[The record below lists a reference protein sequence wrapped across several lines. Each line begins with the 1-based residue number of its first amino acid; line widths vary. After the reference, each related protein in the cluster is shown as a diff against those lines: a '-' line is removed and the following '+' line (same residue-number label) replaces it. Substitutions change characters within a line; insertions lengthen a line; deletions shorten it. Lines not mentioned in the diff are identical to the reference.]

1 MQRIIKTT
9 LISASLATFTMG
21 IGNADTST
29 FLPTAVNA
37 TPTLI
42 TAGVTSTATFAQPR
56 IEPVDD
62 RTISTIIA
70 KMDKHQETHYS
81 KTENSY
87 TLLMDGILKAEY
99 KPSFGLILT
108 EDGSDNAVEC
118 RFDDEGD
125 LSLNGISSHKAITF
139 QTQCTELVNAFN
151 QQIPDPIRKKK
162 TAPSPRKKMGFSPN
176 KRKSNKPKP
185 KTIIDKMAAS
195 DFTLYWREKGL
206 YTFYIG
212 GVLQAEYKPGSG
224 LTIKEDKEE
233 NALECRYNEQLGLQ
247 IKKKAAS
254 DFRNRCSELM
264 LSFDEQ
270 ISE

>member
-1 MQRIIKTT
+1 MNRIVKTT
-9 LISASLATFTMG
+9 LISASLATFTIG
-21 IGNADTST
+21 IGNADTTT
-29 FLPTAVNA
+29 FLPFAVNA

-42 TAGVTSTATFAQPR
+42 TSGVTSTVTFTQPR
-56 IEPVDD
+56 IEPVHDK
-62 RTISTIIA
+62 TISTIIA
-70 KMDKHQETHYS
+70 KMDRHKETHYS

-87 TLLMDGILKAEY
+87 TLLMGGILTAKY
-99 KPSFGLILT
+99 KPSFGLTLT
-108 EDGSDNAVEC
+108 EDGSDHAVKC

-125 LSLNGISSHKAITF
+125 LSLNGISSHKALTF
-139 QTQCTELVNAFN
+139 QAQCTELVNAFN
-151 QQIPDPIRKKK
+151 QQIPDPIRKKQA
-162 TAPSPRKKMGFSPN
+162 TPSPRKKMSPPP
-176 KRKSNKPKP
+176 KKSKPKN
-185 KTIIDKMAAS
+185 IIDKMAAS

-254 DFRNRCSELM
+254 DFRNRCSKLM